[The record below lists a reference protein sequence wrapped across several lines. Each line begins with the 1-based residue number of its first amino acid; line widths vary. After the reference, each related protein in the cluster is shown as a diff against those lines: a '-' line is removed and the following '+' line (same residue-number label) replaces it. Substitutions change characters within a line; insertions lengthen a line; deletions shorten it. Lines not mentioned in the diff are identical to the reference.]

1 MKTLVTGGAG
11 FIGSHIVDRL
21 ITDGHEVVVL
31 DNLVTGKRENLN
43 PKAEFVDCDI
53 AEYETILPHFAGVEV
68 VFHTAA
74 LARITPSVQN
84 PLLSNTYNITGTLD
98 VLWAAK
104 NSGVKKV
111 IYSSTS
117 SIYGDQPPEHYPLKE
132 IYEPQPGSPYTLQK
146 FVGEMYCRLFYKLYG
161 LESVIFRYFNVYGP
175 RQITEG
181 AYATVIG
188 VFLKQRQE
196 GKPMTVV
203 ADAGER
209 RRDYTH
215 VSDIVEANLLAWQ
228 KNIPPAELFNI
239 GYGQDYSVNEVAALI
254 GGPTVKIEPRPWEYQ
269 RTLADNTKARQIL
282 GWIPKVSLQEGIKE
296 LKQLAGLT

>member
-43 PKAEFVDCDI
+43 PKAEFVECNI
-53 AEYETILPHFAGVEV
+53 AEYETILPHFADVEV

-84 PLLSNTYNITGTLD
+84 PLLSNTYNITGTLNI
-98 VLWAAK
+98 LWAAK

-117 SIYGDQPPEHYPLKE
+117 SIYGDQPPELYPVRE
-132 IYEPQPGSPYTLQK
+132 TVEPRPGSPYSLQK

-161 LESVIFRYFNVYGP
+161 LESVIFRYFNVYGS
-175 RQITEG
+175 RQITDG
-181 AYATVIG
+181 AYATIIG

-215 VSDIVEANLLAWQ
+215 VSDIVEANILAWQ
-228 KNIPPAELFNI
+228 KDGLPGELFNI
-239 GYGQDYSVNEVAALI
+239 GYGQDYSVNEIARLI
-254 GGPTVKIEPRPWEYQ
+254 GGPTVKIAARPWEYQ
-269 RTLADNTKARQIL
+269 KTLADNSKALQML
-282 GWIPKVSLQEGIKE
+282 GWSPKVKLADGIAA
-296 LKQLAGLT
+296 LKKLHGL